1 VKARLAA
8 SAALALGLAL
18 GASGCSMVTY
28 QATTEH
34 YDASDGVS
42 LNVGELKVRNALV
55 VSEDGVDG
63 NLVMSVVNTG
73 EDDVTLGVQVGDGG
87 EVTEIDVEAGQT
99 VSLGAD
105 EEPVLLEGLDAE
117 VGGLVSLYFQY
128 GDVEGVEQPVPV
140 LDSRLPEYADLAP
153 SGDSADDAE
162 PEGATEAPAT
172 PEATTPATPEATP
185 AP

>member
-42 LNVGELKVRNALV
+42 LNVGELDVRNALV
-55 VSEDGVDG
+55 VSDDGVDG
-63 NLVMSVVNTG
+63 NLVMTVVNTG
-73 EDDVTLGVQVGDGG
+73 EDDVTLGVQIGASGD
-87 EVTEIDVEAGQT
+87 VTEIEVGAGQT
-99 VSLGAD
+99 LALGTD
-105 EEPVLLEGLDAE
+105 EEEPVLLEGIDAE
-117 VGGLVSLYFQY
+117 PGGLVPLYFQY
-128 GDVEGVEQPVPV
+128 GDVEGVEQQVPV

-153 SGDSADDAE
+153 
-162 PEGATEAPAT
+162 
-172 PEATTPATPEATP
+172 
-185 AP
+185 